1 MAEDHQTKNAMALV
15 NKGAALFVKDAEAPN
30 KLLQLAIDTVTNE
43 QKLTS
48 LSQNVKKMG
57 LHNSADVIA
66 NEVIKL
72 IKQ

>member
-15 NKGAALFVKDAEAPN
+15 NKGAALFVKDIEAPN
-30 KLLQLAIDTVTNE
+30 TLLQLAIKTVNDE
-43 QKLTS
+43 QKLES

-66 NEVIKL
+66 DEVIKL